1 LLLALGPATR
11 VLDAA
16 MDMPK
21 CYVAE
26 VRLGA
31 TSATDDAE
39 GPLLAQTR
47 VAGITEQEIQTA
59 LCGLLGYIEQRPPA
73 YAAIKVSGQ
82 PAYGLAR
89 RGDTVALAPRPVTIY
104 GLSLLRLRLPYMTL
118 AVWCSK
124 GTYIRALARDLGAQL
139 GAGAYLAGLLRA
151 SVGPFHVRDA
161 LSLDQIATLA
171 AQGQLAEQLYP
182 PETALAGQL
191 VLLACAQAAADLA
204 HGRAVHLPPSGY
216 VGHSVTNGGRAA
228 GGREETA
235 TPRDAPSWA
244 LGPHGRMLALGDLHV
259 EAVAGAPAGRSAQR
273 GPAGLEAAR
282 DTLPNHDG
290 GNLPRGRLW
299 RPRRVFAT

>member
-16 MDMPK
+16 MGMPK

-47 VAGITEQEIQTA
+47 VAGITEQEIQSA
-59 LCGLLGYIEQRPPA
+59 LYGLLGHIEQRPPA

-89 RGDTVALAPRPVTIY
+89 RGDMVALAPRPVTIY
-104 GLSLLRLRLPYMTL
+104 GLALLRLRLPCLTL

-139 GAGAYLAGLLRA
+139 GAGAYLAGLQRA
-151 SVGPFHVRDA
+151 AVGPFHVRDA

-182 PETALAGQL
+182 PETALAGQP

-204 HGRAVHLPPSGY
+204 HGRAVRLPPSRY
-216 VGHSVTNGGRAA
+216 VGRGFANGGRG
-228 GGREETA
+228 GGRKETA
-235 TPRDAPSWA
+235 TPHDGPSWA

-259 EAVAGAPAGRSAQR
+259 EAVAGISAQR
-273 GPAGLEAAR
+273 GPAGLEAAH
-282 DTLPNHDG
+282 DTVPNHDG